1 MEMKY
6 NMDQFFNWLTKPMLP
21 EEIDAWYKANNIIP
35 EMSDLF
41 RDFCFSLLKLIDETY
56 LGDSDEESRETK
68 IGLSQEDKIAHFN
81 WCWNK
86 TISNFEKEN
95 ITFEK
100 NEETYNYFKSFFLE
114 VYYNQEQERV
124 KSSINDFFISIFNK
138 NGKHSKS
145 DIEMFTELYKLLEKS
160 LQF

>member
-1 MEMKY
+1 
-6 NMDQFFNWLTKPMLP
+6 MDQFFNWLTKPMLP

-114 VYYNQEQERV
+114 VYYNQEQEIGRAHV
-124 KSSINDFFISIFNK
+124 
-138 NGKHSKS
+138 
-145 DIEMFTELYKLLEKS
+145 
-160 LQF
+160 